1 MAQSNCDVS
10 LIIKEKAEKAFWLWR
25 SNEVALPLSLELTFF
40 IKDKISTLKL
50 SNVMAIGLCTIF
62 DSTYFALLT
71 IIMCCCQ
78 FFYYFFFVLFTFTKD
93 QTKSKRFFHIDV
105 SSKKQTNDFYFTTL
119 KSHVDVFFFLFWR
132 KLKTPKR
139 HFEINCPLG
148 CQKYKFQI

>member
-1 MAQSNCDVS
+1 MAQSNCGVS
-10 LIIKEKAEKAFWLWR
+10 LIIKEKAENAFWLWR

-78 FFYYFFFVLFTFTKD
+78 FFYYFFVLFTFTKG
-93 QTKSKRFFHIDV
+93 QTKSNHFFIWTFPP
-105 SSKKQTNDFYFTTL
+105 KNKQTISTL
-119 KSHVDVFFFLFWR
+119 LLWNLRLTCFCSFFGGNWR
-132 KLKTPKR
+132 QQKDILKLTV
-139 HFEINCPLG
+139 L
-148 CQKYKFQI
+148 

>member
-10 LIIKEKAEKAFWLWR
+10 LIIKEKAENAFWLWR

-78 FFYYFFFVLFTFTKD
+78 FFYYFFLFFLHLLKVRQS
-93 QTKSKRFFHIDV
+93 QTIFSYGRFLQKTNKRFLLYYFEISGWHVFVRFLEEIED
-105 SSKKQTNDFYFTTL
+105 SKKT
-119 KSHVDVFFFLFWR
+119 FWNYLPFR
-132 KLKTPKR
+132 SS
-139 HFEINCPLG
+139 EI
-148 CQKYKFQI
+148 